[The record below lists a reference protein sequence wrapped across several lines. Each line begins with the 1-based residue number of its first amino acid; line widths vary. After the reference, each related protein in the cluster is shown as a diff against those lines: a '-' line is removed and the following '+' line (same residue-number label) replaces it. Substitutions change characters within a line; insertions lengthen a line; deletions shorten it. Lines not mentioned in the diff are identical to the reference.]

1 MSMENNEICKQCGRK
16 LTVKQTKKSA
26 AQLKKAFYYSAY
38 YYCNYCQK
46 LYHDEKFKVV
56 NNQQDLFAEPK
67 PPDTLDTADTPDTL
81 STVDIWTDGA
91 CTNNGYPNAKAA
103 WGFVSGETEKAGL
116 VEGKQTN
123 NRAEGLAVYHALK
136 WAAEQGYKKVRLHT
150 DSQISLF
157 NLAKPAYKV
166 VANREIF
173 EQIEQVINEYDLEV
187 IYIKVLGH
195 SGDVNNE
202 RADRMANGMATK

>member
-1 MSMENNEICKQCGRK
+1 MENNEVCKQCGRK
-16 LTVKQTKKSA
+16 LVVKATKKSA
-26 AQLKKAFYYSAY
+26 AQLEKAFYYSAY
-38 YYCNYCQK
+38 YYCNYCKK
-46 LYHDEKFKVV
+46 LYHDEKFRIA
-56 NNQQDLFAEPK
+56 NQQVAGGTLFDEKDHEPRATSHE
-67 PPDTLDTADTPDTL
+67 PAQ
-81 STVDIWTDGA
+81 VDIWTDGA

-103 WGFVSGETEKAGL
+103 WGFVSGETERAGL

-136 WAAEQGYKKVRLHT
+136 WAAEQGYKKVKLHT

-173 EQIEQVINEYDLEV
+173 EQIEKVIQDNNLEV
-187 IYIKVLGH
+187 TYVKVLGH

-202 RADRMANGMATK
+202 RADKLANGLATR